1 MKEKKQVYFWSFL
14 FLAIAL
20 LTQSNLLFEFSSS
33 PWLLG
38 FPKWL
43 WLMIGVHLFFVGSL
57 YFFIKNFK
65 DD

>member
-1 MKEKKQVYFWSFL
+1 MKEKKQVYTWSLL

-43 WLMIGVHLFFVGSL
+43 WFMIGVHLLFVACL
-57 YFFIKNFK
+57 YFFIQKFK